1 MVTTDSDTKSPG
13 DVESSSQS
21 KQQHSK
27 NQPFQSSVYSLTL
40 DEFQNS
46 VCEGGKNFGS
56 VNMDEFLN
64 SIWTAEENQAQSQ
77 TQMTMNA
84 ANAVQFPHCETNL
97 SAYKG
102 MAKQSSL
109 PRQGSLS
116 VPEPLCRKTV
126 DEVWS
131 EIHRSGDGRSHAQNP
146 NPAQRERTFG
156 EMTLEDF
163 LVRAG
168 IVQEQDHHSAPC
180 QQPPSYGM
188 YQNCNHPEMVHDFVA
203 RPVVGTYQP
212 LPQSGVGDVSSYSS
226 GAKRGSNGYTQ
237 QPSAGNF
244 VGRMGNGCGVGY
256 GQGQAG
262 IGIGSPVSP
271 VSSDGLCTNQVDST
285 GNQYGM
291 DGVSGGQKRIVDGPV
306 ERVVERRQRR
316 MIKNRESA
324 ARSRARKQAYTVELE
339 AELNQLKEENE
350 VLKQALADLERK
362 RKQQREPCEFRCEE
376 AKVLKMQSKAPKAK
390 EKLRTWRRSFSCPY

>member
-1 MVTTDSDTKSPG
+1 M
-13 DVESSSQS
+13 
-21 KQQHSK
+21 
-27 NQPFQSSVYSLTL
+27 
-40 DEFQNS
+40 
-46 VCEGGKNFGS
+46 
-56 VNMDEFLN
+56 NMDEFLN
-64 SIWTAEENQAQSQ
+64 SIWNAEENQAQSQ

-97 SAYKG
+97 SAYEG

-116 VPEPLCRKTV
+116 IPEPLCRKTV

-146 NPAQRERTFG
+146 NPAQRERTFE

-168 IVQEQDHHSAPC
+168 IVQQQDHHSA
-180 QQPPSYGM
+180 QPPSYGM
-188 YQNCNHPEMVHDFVA
+188 HQNCNHPEMGPDFVA
-203 RPVVGTYQP
+203 RPVIGTYQP
-212 LPQSGVGDVSSYSS
+212 LLQSGVGEVSSYSS
-226 GAKRGSNGYTQ
+226 GAKRGSIGYTQ
-237 QPSAGNF
+237 QSSAGIF

-271 VSSDGLCTNQVDST
+271 VSSDGLCTNQVDSA

-291 DGVSGGQKRIVDGPV
+291 DGVNGGRKRIVDGPV

-350 VLKQALADLERK
+350 LLKQALAELERK
-362 RKQQREPCEFRCEE
+362 RKRQREPCDFRCEE
-376 AKVLKMQSKAPKAK
+376 AKVKKQYKVPKAN
-390 EKLRTWRRSFSCPY
+390 EKLRTRRRSFSCPH